1 MSEWPGFLYSS
12 IFRIDA
18 QFELLISQ
26 WHCPGNISVQLSKY
40 SVTDFV
46 GEETD
51 CSWHKTGKVRL
62 GGKAAKNSEIFW
74 GKKSPSPSPSL
85 CAELERVPKLCL
97 VLILSRLFYAQR
109 ALQLQCSPN
118 LVHTCQRNYP
128 HLALP
133 VMPRRACTTVA
144 LQLQCSPC
152 ADLTLR
158 LRACNSIL
166 SVGFW
171 ISHLCLFSS
180 WNLEQHLYDNNAS
193 HKGI

>member
-1 MSEWPGFLYSS
+1 M
-12 IFRIDA
+12 
-18 QFELLISQ
+18 
-26 WHCPGNISVQLSKY
+26 QLSKY

-51 CSWHKTGKVRL
+51 CSWHKTGKVSQGGIYVRL
-62 GGKAAKNSEIFW
+62 GGKAAKISEIFW
-74 GKKSPSPSPSL
+74 EKNLPLPLPPSAPSWNEFQS
-85 CAELERVPKLCL
+85 LCL

-166 SVGFW
+166 SVGF
-171 ISHLCLFSS
+171 
-180 WNLEQHLYDNNAS
+180 
-193 HKGI
+193 